1 MTEEDKKHAIVQVW
15 LAWKELYTLN
25 AAIMRIGEAAH
36 EAGNTLVQHQ
46 LEVIHH
52 NLAKVNRELVSTINQ
67 IKNIKG
73 ETK

>member
-1 MTEEDKKHAIVQVW
+1 MTEEDKKHAILQVW

-25 AAIMRIGEAAH
+25 AAIEKLGHAAH
-36 EAGNTLVQHQ
+36 EAGATTTQHQ

-52 NLAKVNRELVSTINQ
+52 NLDKTQRELVSTMSQ